1 MAQSQSTYE
10 DAIDKILRPSKDES
24 VNVAKIA
31 FSGAIEDTVTY
42 MKYTKSYNIVRMVMK
57 IHRNMILRY
66 FKLRYPSSKTLFFF
80 ALTKTQSVFVIIL
93 FICFFY

>member
-1 MAQSQSTYE
+1 MGQSQSTYE

-42 MKYTKSYNIVRMVMK
+42 MRYTKSYNIVRTVMK

-66 FKLRYPSSKTLFFF
+66 FKLRYSSLGWKLKSSYEEVVNN
-80 ALTKTQSVFVIIL
+80 LCDGYYKYL
-93 FICFFY
+93 